1 MKNFLKLFLMFVM
14 LTTVN
19 SCEKDSSDPVTTNP
33 ETIDQTK
40 DFLKTFKVD
49 RSDRSADYS
58 IHAEFDGKLIYFT
71 AVQFSGD
78 DTAWNTLF
86 VDQST
91 GLDQINL
98 IRQDQT
104 YSIQIAFYFQQTNI
118 FNRKFPHIIPPG
130 GYEFAEIELMNMKR
144 SGSVV
149 PGSPQDDFIFT
160 GHTFDAIQIVVTSIK
175 DNIMEGTFEGYLKS
189 KTGLTI
195 AVKNGHFR
203 IKIKVTDMQ
212 IKKSVTAN

>member
-1 MKNFLKLFLMFVM
+1 MKNLMNLFLV
-14 LTTVN
+14 LALLIGTN
-19 SCEKDSSDPVTTNP
+19 SCENDSANPEITNP
-33 ETIDQTK
+33 ETIDHTK
-40 DFLKTFKVD
+40 DFLKEFKIY

-104 YSIQIAFYFQQTNI
+104 NSIQIAFYFQQTNI
-118 FNRKFPHIIPPG
+118 FNRPLPHIIPPG

-144 SGSVV
+144 TGSLV

-160 GHTFDAIQIVVTSIK
+160 GYTFDTLQIVVTGFR
-175 DNIMEGTFEGYLKS
+175 DNIMEGMFDGYLKS
-189 KTGLTI
+189 KSGSTI
-195 AVKNGHFR
+195 EVKNGHFR
-203 IKIKVTDMQ
+203 IKIKVTDMHNQ
-212 IKKSVTAN
+212 